1 VSASGTP
8 ALRRAASGDVPGLAA
23 MLARAFIDDPVAEWS
38 CRPDSLRRSVL
49 ERFYTTRTGQL
60 LADDEVWVTGEQ
72 TSAALWAPPKRWKL
86 TALQDARLSGALLH
100 PRLLA
105 RAPLVV
111 VGLLGLERNHPVAP
125 PHWYLA
131 FLGTDPSAQG
141 QGLGSAVLRPVLEQ
155 CDSDG
160 IADGVAAYLESS
172 KEDKPNMQ
180 GPMPAYLESSK
191 ESNISFYE
199 RFGFKVIG
207 EHRLP
212 RGPKVWPMWRDPPRL

>member
-8 ALRRAASGDVPGLAA
+8 ALRRAEGGDVPGLAA

-38 CRPDSLRRSVL
+38 CRPDSLRGSVL
-49 ERFYTTRTGQL
+49 ERFYTTRTRQL
-60 LADDEVWVTGEQ
+60 LADDEVWVTGER

-86 TALQDARLSGALLH
+86 TALQDARLSAALLR

-111 VGLLGLERNHPVAP
+111 AGLLGLERNHPVAP

-160 IADGVAAYLESS
+160 IAAYLESS
-172 KEDKPNMQ
+172 KER
-180 GPMPAYLESSK
+180 
-191 ESNISFYE
+191 NIDFYA
-199 RFGFKVIG
+199 RHGFRVTR
-207 EHRLP
+207 ELRLP
-212 RGPKVWPMWRDPPRL
+212 RGPRVWPMWREPR